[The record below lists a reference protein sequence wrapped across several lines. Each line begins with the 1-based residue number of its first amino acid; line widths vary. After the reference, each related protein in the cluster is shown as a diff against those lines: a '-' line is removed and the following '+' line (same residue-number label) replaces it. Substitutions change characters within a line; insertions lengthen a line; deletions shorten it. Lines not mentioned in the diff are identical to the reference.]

1 MVETVG
7 TLDLKIARLEQS
19 LKLLKKRWRLSLAYP
34 DYQARLV
41 LEVGELEYQLY
52 QLKKYRNE
60 ILTTTERLSHDTING
75 QRTFCSVG

>member
-19 LKLLKKRWRLSLAYP
+19 LKLLKKRWRLSLTYP

-60 ILTTTERLSHDTING
+60 ILTTTTL
-75 QRTFCSVG
+75 